1 MKAEEIFKDQLER
14 RQKVSSNVGTKTYFG
29 KELQGTDHILYF
41 IHMKNEGVMELS
53 KACTD
58 ELELFDSQLER
69 VVNKDGSSNSLLGA
83 LPVFKN
89 KPKK

>member
-1 MKAEEIFKDQLER
+1 MKAKEIFKSQLER
-14 RQKVSSNVGTKTYFG
+14 RQKASSNVGTKTYFG
-29 KELQGTDHILYF
+29 KELLGTDHILYF

-58 ELELFDSQLER
+58 ELELFDAQLEQ
-69 VVNKDGSSNSLLGA
+69 VLNQDGSANSLLGA